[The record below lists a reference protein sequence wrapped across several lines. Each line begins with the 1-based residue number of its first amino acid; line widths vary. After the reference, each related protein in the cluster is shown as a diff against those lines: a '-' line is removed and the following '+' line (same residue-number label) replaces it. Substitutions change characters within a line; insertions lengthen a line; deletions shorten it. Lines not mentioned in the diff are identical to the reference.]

1 VIIEPGLIL
10 TPILE
15 KIGPRPGPDSP
26 YHEVALRTGRL
37 FTKLL
42 ENASPP
48 ELVAETIHLAL
59 ETDEPKLRYLVG
71 EDTEGWAAGR
81 KAMTDEQWVDLGREM
96 TLDEYAALYVEYFGI
111 EM

>member
-1 VIIEPGLIL
+1 MRRFNIRVVIIEPGLIL

-26 YHEVALRTGRL
+26 YHDVALRTGRL

-42 ENASPP
+42 GNASPP
-48 ELVAETIHLAL
+48 ESVAETIHLAL

-71 EDTEGWAAGR
+71 EDAEGWPLAAR
-81 KAMTDEQWVDLGREM
+81 R
-96 TLDEYAALYVEYFGI
+96 
-111 EM
+111 